1 LELRKLQR
9 TKTGTFFVCLPRDWA
24 EKNGLERGS
33 VVAIA
38 ETPDG
43 NLLISPKPSAER
55 VLKEI
60 TLKPS
65 PFLDRE
71 IIGKYLLGY
80 DIIKVESKERI
91 SPEDREKVKQAATR
105 LVGLEIVEEDYAKII
120 LQCLLEPSSFP
131 PDKVLKREY
140 AIAASMH
147 RDAVTAL
154 LDGDKKLAK
163 NVVARDNEVN
173 RLYFLLVRILRTVIQ
188 NPSLGEKLRI
198 RPINCLDY
206 RITSSLVE
214 SIGDQSAQLAKEVA
228 ESRAVKPKQK
238 VAKLIMELHS
248 TIYDSHETAI
258 KALFLHDVP
267 LAESVRSLQ
276 KKISELKEK
285 LHQELKGDENAEYF
299 LSAISHLTRI
309 YENSIDIADL
319 VIPRLSA

>member
-154 LDGDKKLAK
+154 LDGDRKLAK
-163 NVVARDNEVN
+163 NVAARDNEVN

-188 NPSLGEKLRI
+188 NPSLGEKLGI

-228 ESRAVKPKQK
+228 
-238 VAKLIMELHS
+238 
-248 TIYDSHETAI
+248 
-258 KALFLHDVP
+258 
-267 LAESVRSLQ
+267 
-276 KKISELKEK
+276 
-285 LHQELKGDENAEYF
+285 
-299 LSAISHLTRI
+299 
-309 YENSIDIADL
+309 
-319 VIPRLSA
+319 

>member
-1 LELRKLQR
+1 MELRKLQR
-9 TKTGTFFVCLPRDWA
+9 TKTGTFFVCLPKEWA
-24 EKNGLERGS
+24 ERNGLERGS

-38 ETPDG
+38 ETADG
-43 NLLISPKPSAER
+43 SLLINPKPSAER
-55 VLKEI
+55 VLREV

-91 SPEDREKVKQAATR
+91 SPEDREKVKRAATR
-105 LVGLEIVEEDYAKII
+105 LVGLEIVEEDYAKIV

-131 PDKVLKREY
+131 PEKVLRREY

-147 RDAVTAL
+147 KDAVTAL
-154 LDGDKKLAK
+154 LDGDRRLAK

-188 NPSLGEKLRI
+188 NPSLGEKLGI
-198 RPINCLDY
+198 RPIDCLDY

-214 SIGDQSAQLAKEVA
+214 SIGDQSAQLAQKVAESEGIKPKQEVA
-228 ESRAVKPKQK
+228 E
-238 VAKLIMELHS
+238 LIMELHS
-248 TIYDSHETAI
+248 IVYSSHETAV
-258 KALFLHDVP
+258 KALFLHDVS
-267 LAESVRSLQ
+267 LAESVRDLQ
-276 KKISELKEK
+276 NKINELKEK
-285 LHQELKGDENAEYF
+285 LQQELKQEKNAEYF
-299 LSAISHLTRI
+299 LSAVSYLTRI